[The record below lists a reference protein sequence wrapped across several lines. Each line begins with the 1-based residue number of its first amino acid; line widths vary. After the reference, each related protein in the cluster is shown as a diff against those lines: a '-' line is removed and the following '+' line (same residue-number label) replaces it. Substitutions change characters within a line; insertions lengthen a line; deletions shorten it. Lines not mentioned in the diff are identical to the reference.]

1 MTEDERLSTLEARVQ
16 LLHGVVHLNELRY
29 QRCYAHWAYHDGLA
43 AGVLAKAA
51 DLLARVL
58 LADETLIP
66 DEILRSA
73 LELHAVWNEAS
84 A

>member
-16 LLHGVVHLNELRY
+16 LLHGALQLNEMRH
-29 QRCYAHWAYHDGLA
+29 QQCHAQWAYHDGLSA
-43 AGVLAKAA
+43 MVIAKAA
-51 DLLARVL
+51 DLLGRVL
-58 LADETLIP
+58 LADATLVP
-66 DEILRSA
+66 DDILRSA